1 MKIPEAMA
9 RTPQWV
15 LWKLEQRNGKGCK
28 VPYQVNGD
36 KASSTDPTHWS
47 TFEEVLQVCERGGWA
62 GIGFVF
68 SVSDDFVGIDL
79 DNCFTDDGE
88 AEPWAQDVLSWFP
101 SYTELSPSGKGL
113 KIFLQGQPNL
123 ARGRRLNIPGKAG
136 AHLEIYSS
144 GRYFTVTGD
153 QWGRCEQV
161 TYCQAGL
168 DWLTQV
174 VLPEPAAPP
183 APPPPSPRPQAD
195 RPGRPDAVARAEMYA
210 SNYPPAISGQGGHD
224 TTYRL
229 ACVLVN
235 GFSLGIDGARPILQS
250 WNMGC
255 QPPWSPRELEH
266 KLKQAERAGSREGQ
280 AGYMLAEESLRLEL
294 SAEPLSRSELDGYD
308 VYLGNLLGKAQA
320 SKSKGGF
327 PEHLLR
333 VPGFIGE
340 VAEWI
345 TSQNPRK
352 NRILSLVAAVA
363 LQGCLIGSKYRDR
376 SGNRSNL
383 YMVALAPSGGGKQA
397 PQSCIKKILN
407 QINCGSMYGGK
418 VSSDSALASDLIV
431 SRSKLYLWDEF
442 GRFLAK
448 TAAKVGGA
456 HLHAVQE
463 ALLEL
468 WGEAGGTWKQKSYA
482 DQKQN
487 KEVMYPCC
495 SFLGMTVPEHFWGG
509 LEEGH
514 LQDGFAA
521 RMMVIDSGP
530 KSRSEDIT
538 ETDPPTSILQRAAW
552 WANLRPGGSLGA
564 MNPDAILVPE
574 TPAATEIFKGLVRRA
589 EDAGQNE
596 SEAAIWA
603 RAIEKARRLGLIYA
617 CSRDPEAPCIDDQAA
632 RWGVELAT
640 YTTERFISVMADEV
654 TSDDPAQQKWQK
666 VRKIIQAYTNRT
678 QLCSR
683 SQLLRACKWNS
694 KDLDKILD
702 TMAQAGVIEV
712 KTTPAANGKSTTY
725 YSVKG

>member
-1 MKIPEAMA
+1 MK
-9 RTPQWV
+9 RTHQWV
-15 LWKLEQRNGKGCK
+15 VWKLEQRNGKGCK
-28 VPYQVNGD
+28 VPYQVNGQR
-36 KASSTDPTHWS
+36 ASSTDPTHWS
-47 TFEEVLQVCERGGWA
+47 TFEAAHATCESGQWH

-68 SVSDDFVGIDL
+68 SQADDFVGIDL
-79 DNCFTDDGE
+79 DNCFTEEGE
-88 AEPWAQDVLSWFP
+88 LDQWAKDVLSWFP
-101 SYTELSPSGKGL
+101 SYTEMSPSGKGL
-113 KIFLQGQPNL
+113 KIFCLGRPNL
-123 ARGRRLNIPGKAG
+123 ARGRRLNIPGKPG

-144 GRYFTVTGD
+144 GRYFTLTAD
-153 QWGRCEQV
+153 QWGPYEEV
-161 TYCQAGL
+161 TDCKAGL

-174 VLPEPAAPP
+174 VLPEPPAPP
-183 APPPPSPRPQAD
+183 APAPAALKPAANRAD
-195 RPGRPDAVARAEMYA
+195 RPDAYQRAQLYV
-210 SNYPPAISGQGGHD
+210 SSYPPAISGQDGHG
-224 TTYRL
+224 TTFRL
-229 ACVLVN
+229 ACVLVT
-235 GFSLGIDGARPILQS
+235 GFGLGIEGARPILQG
-250 WNMGC
+250 WNLTC

-266 KLKQAERAGSREGQ
+266 KLRQAQTAGQREGS
-280 AGYMLAEESLRLEL
+280 AGWMLEDESIRLEQ
-294 SAEPLSRSELDGYD
+294 SAEPLSRSELDQYD
-308 VYLGNLLGKAQA
+308 VYLGNLLGKAQQV
-320 SKSKGGF
+320 KNKGGF
-327 PEHLLR
+327 PDHLLK
-333 VPGFIGE
+333 VPGFIE
-340 VAEWI
+340 DVAEWI

-363 LQGCLIGSKYRDR
+363 LQGCLIGSKYKDR

-397 PQSCIKKILN
+397 PQTCIKKILN
-407 QINCGSMYGGK
+407 QINCGQMYGGK

-431 SRSKLYLWDEF
+431 SRAKLYLWDEF

-448 TAAKVGGA
+448 TAAKLGGA

-487 KEVMYPCC
+487 KEVTFPCC

-521 RMMVIDSGP
+521 RMMVIETGP
-530 KSRSEDIT
+530 KARSEDIT
-538 ETDPPTSILQRAAW
+538 ETDPPRSILDRAAW
-552 WANLRPGGSLGA
+552 WANLRPGGGLA
-564 MNPDAILVPE
+564 ALHPDAILVPE

-603 RAIEKARRLGLIYA
+603 RGIEKARRLALIYA

-632 RWGVELAT
+632 RWGVEFAT
-640 YTTERFISVMADEV
+640 WTTERFISVMADEV
-654 TSDDPAQQKWQK
+654 SSDDPAQQKWQK
-666 VRKIIQAYTNRT
+666 VRKIIQGYTNRT

-683 SQLLRACKWNS
+683 SQLIRACKWTS

-712 KTTPAANGKSTTY
+712 KTHPAANGKSTTY